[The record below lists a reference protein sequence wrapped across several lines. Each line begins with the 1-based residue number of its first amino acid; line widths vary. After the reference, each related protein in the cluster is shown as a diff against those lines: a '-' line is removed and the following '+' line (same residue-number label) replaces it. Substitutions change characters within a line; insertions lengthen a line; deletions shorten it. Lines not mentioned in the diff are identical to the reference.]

1 MIGNRDVQQGAYIR
15 GSPCPMGFVARCK
28 WWFLRGFPS
37 QDSTPGPT
45 PGPSQ
50 GLVLHEDVLLGFER
64 EGQELGALE
73 ILFMHV
79 YRGYSAVVVGPVVI
93 YSLVGIHAR

>member
-1 MIGNRDVQQGAYIR
+1 MSNPFNPFQTLSSLRFPPGAE
-15 GSPCPMGFVARCK
+15 PA
-28 WWFLRGFPS
+28 
-37 QDSTPGPT
+37 DSTQGPT
-45 PGPSQ
+45 PGPTQ

-79 YRGYSAVVVGPVVI
+79 YRGYAAVVVGPVVI
-93 YSLVGIHAR
+93 YPLVGIHAR